1 MNGTYNNTMK
11 NNKGKLLLAD
21 AKSGLR
27 EAMTRNLQKAGY
39 GVLQARD
46 AHEALRLLG
55 SQAVETMFVDEDLP
69 GLPLAELAKKAH
81 QISPSVKIVVFSRN
95 ADQAIQELAPAGVYD
110 VLQMPVS
117 EPRLLLSARQGTERV
132 QGPPAPEPRP
142 EPQRDQG
149 EILPFREEEK
159 RIIERALRITGGNIQ
174 QTARALKLG
183 RATIYRKLRKY
194 DIHPRLKNDRGE

>member
-1 MNGTYNNTMK
+1 MNGTYNSTMK

-69 GLPLAELAKKAH
+69 GLTLVELAQKAH
-81 QISPSVKIVVFSRN
+81 QIAPNVKIVVFSRN
-95 ADQAIQELAPAGVYD
+95 ADKAIQELAPHGIYD

-117 EPRLLLSARQGTERV
+117 EPRLLLSARQGTERI
-132 QGPPAPEPRP
+132 QGPPTPEPRP
-142 EPQRDQG
+142 EPQRDTG

-194 DIHPRLKNDRGE
+194 DIHPRLKNDRTE